1 MDDTL
6 DMGTVIDVEAAT
18 LFEARVNEAVAQGA
32 RPLYGNV
39 RHGALYSPTLLDHV
53 EPDMTLVREETFG
66 PVSPVIR
73 FETLDEAIFIVNGT
87 AFGLSSGVCTNRLDV
102 ITRLVN
108 ELHVGSVNVREVP
121 GYRLELT
128 PFGGIKDSGLG
139 YKEGV
144 IEAMKS
150 FTNVKTYSLPWPA

>member
-1 MDDTL
+1 MK
-6 DMGTVIDVEAAT
+6 
-18 LFEARVNEAVAQGA
+18 
-32 RPLYGNV
+32 Y
-39 RHGALYSPTLLDHV
+39 
-53 EPDMTLVREETFG
+53 ETFG

-73 FETLDEAIFIVNGT
+73 FGDVDEAIRIANGT
-87 AFGLSSGVCTNRLDV
+87 DYGLSSAVCTNRLDY
-102 ITRLVN
+102 ITRFVS

-144 IEAMKS
+144 QEAMKS
-150 FTNVKTYSLPWPA
+150 FTNTKTYSLPW

>member
-6 DMGTVIDVEAAT
+6 DMGTVIDEAA
-18 LFEARVNEAVAQGA
+18 ARGFAAKVDAAVAQGA
-32 RPLYGNV
+32 KLLVGNK
-39 RHGALYSPTLLDHV
+39 REGAVYSPTVLDRV
-53 EPDMTLVREETFG
+53 DPAMDVVRTETFG

-73 FETLDEAIFIVNGT
+73 FRDLDHAIEIVNGT
-87 AFGLSSGVCTNRLDV
+87 PYGLSSSVCTNRLDV
-102 ITRLVN
+102 ITRLVRD
-108 ELHVGSVNVREVP
+108 LQVGTVNVREVP

-144 IEAMKS
+144 QEAMKS
-150 FTNVKTYSLPWPA
+150 FTNTKTYSLPW